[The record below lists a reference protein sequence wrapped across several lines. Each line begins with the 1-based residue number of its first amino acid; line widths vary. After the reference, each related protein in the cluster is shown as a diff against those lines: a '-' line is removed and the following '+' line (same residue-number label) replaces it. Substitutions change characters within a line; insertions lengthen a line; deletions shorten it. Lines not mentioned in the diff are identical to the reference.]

1 MKKFYDLKEKINN
14 NNEFINDTDKLTSI
28 VNEFKGL
35 SSTSK
40 ALDYVNK
47 KVMPVKIGNE
57 KIGDDTIIINTNHAL
72 NCYCSKKGYCNIK
85 KDCYAKKSSNRYV
98 NSCMYNLAAEINF
111 KNLSVEKII
120 TDIESVIKT
129 ADTDIKFIRFNEGG
143 DFISYDMFKKANKIA
158 TYFKNKYD
166 IVSYSYTH
174 NIELKDNIKDID
186 NSNIVLNYS
195 YDVKTLLDVKK
206 CIVINKSDIY
216 NYIND
221 DNNYVICGG
230 VCTNCSYCKNKKEKR
245 TVIFVNHKNKSTKKI
260 LKEVLSKKDLIKLDA
275 LKLKDYSNFLLD
287 MI

>member
-1 MKKFYDLKEKINN
+1 MKKFKDLKEKIIN
-14 NNEFINDTDKLTSI
+14 NNEFINDNDKLISI
-28 VNEFKGL
+28 INEFKGV

-40 ALDYVNK
+40 ALDYVNNN
-47 KVMPVKIGNE
+47 VMPVKIGNE

-72 NCYCSKKGYCNIK
+72 NCYCSKKGYCNMK
-85 KDCYAKKSSNRYV
+85 KDCYAKKSSNTYV
-98 NSCMYNLAAEINF
+98 NSCLYNLAAEINF
-111 KNLSVEKII
+111 KNLSAEKII
-120 TDIESVIKT
+120 SDIEGVINS
-129 ADTDIKFIRFNEGG
+129 ADSDIKFIRFNEAG
-143 DFISYDMFKKANKIA
+143 DFINYDSFKKANKIA
-158 TYFKNKYD
+158 TYFMKKYD
-166 IVSYSYTH
+166 IISYTYTH
-174 NIELKDNIKDID
+174 NKELEEYITDIY

-195 YDVKTLLDVKK
+195 YDVKTSLDVKK

-221 DNNYVICGG
+221 NNYVICGG
-230 VCTNCSYCKNKKEKR
+230 VCSNCSYCKNKKEKR

>member
-1 MKKFYDLKEKINN
+1 MKKFKDLKEKIINN
-14 NNEFINDTDKLTSI
+14 NKFINDTDKLISI
-28 VNEFKGL
+28 VNEFKGV
-35 SSTSK
+35 SPTSK
-40 ALDYVNK
+40 ANEYINN

-72 NCYCSKKGYCNIK
+72 NCYCSKKGYCNMK
-85 KDCYAKKSSNRYV
+85 KDCYAKKSSNTFI
-98 NSCMYNLAAEINF
+98 NSCLYNLAAEINF

-120 TDIESVIKT
+120 TDIELVIKT
-129 ADTDIKFIRFNEGG
+129 ADTDIKFIRFNEAG

-195 YDVKTLLDVKK
+195 YDVKTSLDVKK

-221 DNNYVICGG
+221 NNYVVCGG
-230 VCTNCSYCKNKKEKR
+230 VCSNCSYCKNKKEKR
-245 TVIFVNHKNKSTKKI
+245 AVIFVNHKNKSTKKI
-260 LKEVLSKKDLIKLDA
+260 LKEVLSKKDLIKLEA
-275 LKLKDYSNFLLD
+275 LKLRDYSNFLLD

>member
-1 MKKFYDLKEKINN
+1 MKNFKDLKEKINN
-14 NNEFINDTDKLTSI
+14 NNKFINDTDKLINI
-28 VNEFKGL
+28 VKEFKGV
-35 SSTSK
+35 SPTSK

-72 NCYCSKKGYCNIK
+72 NCYCSKKGYCNMK
-85 KDCYAKKSSNRYV
+85 KDCYAKKSSNTYV
-98 NSCMYNLAAEINF
+98 NSCLYNLAAEINF
-111 KNLSVEKII
+111 KNLSAEKII
-120 TDIESVIKT
+120 SDIEGVINS
-129 ADTDIKFIRFNEGG
+129 ADSDIKFIRFNEAG
-143 DFISYDMFKKANKIA
+143 DFINYDSFKKANKIA
-158 TYFKNKYD
+158 TYFMKKYD
-166 IVSYSYTH
+166 IISYTYTH
-174 NIELKDNIKDID
+174 NKELEEYITDIY

-195 YDVKTLLDVKK
+195 YDVKTSLDVKK

-221 DNNYVICGG
+221 NNYVICGG
-230 VCTNCSYCKNKKEKR
+230 VCSNCSYCKNKKEKR

>member
-1 MKKFYDLKEKINN
+1 MKKFKDLKNKINN
-14 NNEFINDTDKLTSI
+14 NNEFINDTDKLISI
-28 VNEFKGL
+28 VNEFKGV

-40 ALDYVNK
+40 ALDYVNNN
-47 KVMPVKIGNE
+47 VMPVKIGNE

-72 NCYCSKKGYCNIK
+72 NCYCSKKGYCNMK
-85 KDCYAKKSSNRYV
+85 KDCYAKKSSNTYV
-98 NSCMYNLAAEINF
+98 NSCLYNLAAEINF

-120 TDIESVIKT
+120 TDIELVIKT
-129 ADTDIKFIRFNEGG
+129 ADTDIKFIRFNEAG

-166 IVSYSYTH
+166 IVSYTYTH
-174 NIELKDNIKDID
+174 NIELEDNIKDID

-195 YDVKTLLDVKK
+195 YDVKTSLDVKK

-221 DNNYVICGG
+221 NNYVVCGG
-230 VCTNCSYCKNKKEKR
+230 VCSNCSYCKNKKEKR
-245 TVIFVNHKNKSTKKI
+245 AVIFVNHKNKSTKKI
-260 LKEVLSKKDLIKLDA
+260 LKEVLSKKDLIKLEA
-275 LKLKDYSNFLLD
+275 LKLRDYSNFLLD